1 MSYLL
6 DVFITN
12 IFSQEFVFPYLG
24 VFNEQKFFFLKKLYF
39 RIVLDIQ

>member
-12 IFSQEFVFPYLG
+12 IFPQEFVFSYFG
-24 VFNEQKFFFLKKLYF
+24 VFNEQKFFFFFKETLF
-39 RIVLDIQ
+39 